1 MLTLLRLCNDIGK
14 TVCSLTSP
22 SLQCPRHG
30 RVASTCLVSRQLP
43 VLFHR
48 RTFPRRQRV
57 WSRHLHPFQPISQP
71 ISQPI
76 FQPIFHLLSPIS
88 HLSSQLLS
96 PTITPHARNQGS
108 FVKPHRITADSI
120 RLGQK
125 AVFDQLRWLTR
136 PPKQSLQWHS
146 ALHFVVHSDSNRP
159 PHPQSHRDIESI
171 DNSRAPSC
179 RRRRDTHGDGH
190 HKSAALASPYRGC
203 WTLGDRPLGGQVPA
217 GTVVALDH
225 SKEADALA
233 DASSG

>member
-136 PPKQSLQWHS
+136 PPKQSLQWYS
-146 ALHFVVHSDSNRP
+146 ALHSVVHSDSNRP
-159 PHPQSHRDIESI
+159 PHPPSHHDIESI
-171 DNSRAPSC
+171 NNTGPT
-179 RRRRDTHGDGH
+179 RREHLAVVDDGIHMRTTHRDSLVA
-190 HKSAALASPYRGC
+190 KKPALASPYRGC
-203 WTLGDRPLGGQVPA
+203 WTLGDRYHLGDKYQRGM
-217 GTVVALDH
+217 
-225 SKEADALA
+225 
-233 DASSG
+233 